1 MLVNGKAPA
10 IGSRHRQP
18 LLAATLRRIA
28 DKGRDGF
35 YTGPVAEDIVAELR
49 SLGGLHTVEDLAAAA
64 AEWVEPISTGYR
76 GHEVYECPPNG
87 QGICALMILNI
98 LSGRSEEHTS
108 ELQSLMRN
116 SYAVF

>member
-49 SLGGLHTVEDLAAAA
+49 SLGGLHTVEDFAAAA
-64 AEWVEPISTGYR
+64 AEWVEPTRTGYR
-76 GHEVYECPPNG
+76 GHEVYEFTPTG
-87 QGICALMILNI
+87 QGIRAMMLLNLRI
-98 LSGRSEEHTS
+98 GHGRARL
-108 ELQSLMRN
+108 LQGRR
-116 SYAVF
+116 VTPT

>member
-28 DKGRDGF
+28 EQGRDGF

-49 SLGGLHTVEDLAAAA
+49 SLGGLHTVEDFAAAA
-64 AEWVEPISTGYR
+64 ADWVEPISTGNR
-76 GHEVYECPPNG
+76 DPEIYECPPNG
-87 QGICALMILNI
+87 PGLCALMHLK
-98 LSGRSEEHTS
+98 E
-108 ELQSLMRN
+108 RN
-116 SYAVF
+116 SAGEGKKGAERL